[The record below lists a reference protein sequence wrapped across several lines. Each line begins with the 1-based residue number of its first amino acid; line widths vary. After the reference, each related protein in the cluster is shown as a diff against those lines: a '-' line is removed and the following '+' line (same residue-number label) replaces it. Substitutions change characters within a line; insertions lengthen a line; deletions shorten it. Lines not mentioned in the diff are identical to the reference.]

1 MPIRPQ
7 AFVAMPHGI
16 QGGLRPMAMDFER
29 VPIELVAPLLVRS
42 GFEPLLAAPPDL
54 EGTLQTPVL

>member
-1 MPIRPQ
+1 
-7 AFVAMPHGI
+7 
-16 QGGLRPMAMDFER
+16 MAMDFER